1 MDTKETGRQIGEY
14 WLEGKMLHYVSTEG
28 EVKISVGIKT
38 RVLRSLISQKTD
50 EMTVFFELLEAQA
63 DEENIRRVDELEIA
77 ELAKVVSAWQAAIE
91 EYTAKESRIPGGE
104 AGE

>member
-1 MDTKETGRQIGEY
+1 
-14 WLEGKMLHYVSTEG
+14 MLHYVSTEG

-63 DEENIRRVDELEIA
+63 DEETMSLKLLNWRRLFRRGRRQLRNTPRRKVASPE
-77 ELAKVVSAWQAAIE
+77 AKRGNDGRTGRSVCAALPVR
-91 EYTAKESRIPGGE
+91 S
-104 AGE
+104 